1 MSGKIKLKLVEVI
14 AHSEYYWRWLTELE
28 YWSPSTYVINYYSQ
42 GNDLYH
48 EMIEGGVISLK
59 DKSSK
64 VPNTK

>member
-1 MSGKIKLKLVEVI
+1 MSGKIKLKLVEVV
-14 AHSEYYWRWLTELE
+14 AHSEYYWRQLTELE
-28 YWSPSTYVINYYSQ
+28 YWIPSTNVLLLQ